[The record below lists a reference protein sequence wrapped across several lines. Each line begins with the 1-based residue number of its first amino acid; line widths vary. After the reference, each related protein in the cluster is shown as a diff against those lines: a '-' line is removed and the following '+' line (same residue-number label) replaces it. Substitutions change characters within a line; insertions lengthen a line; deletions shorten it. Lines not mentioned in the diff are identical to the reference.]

1 MSKTNTKTLAN
12 GLAQMPRRQKIEI
25 LIAVMSGMF
34 LAALDQ
40 TIVGTAL
47 PQIISD
53 LNGLNEIGW
62 VVSAYLLAAAVATP
76 ITAKLS
82 DIYGRKILFFVN
94 VIIFLIGSLVC
105 GLADSMWML
114 IAGRAIQG
122 VGGGG
127 LLAGAFTIIGD
138 IFPPRERGKWIGLL
152 GATFGIASVIGPT
165 LGGWLTDN
173 LSWHWVFLVNLPV
186 GLAAMA
192 IAAHA
197 LPNIKRDFTGK
208 IDWLGAAGVATTVI
222 PFLLA
227 LVWGGNEYAWNSPQ
241 IIGLFAL
248 SLISLPIFIFI
259 ESRASDPILP
269 LRLFKERTFS
279 LGNIIVMLAFL
290 SLFGAVIYIPIF
302 VQSVQGSTATNSGL
316 ILLPLM
322 AANVVA
328 NIAAGQFVSRTGRY
342 KGVVLLSL
350 LATAAGMFVLSTLD
364 YNSDNMKVIIGMV
377 LVGLGLG
384 PSFSVVPTMIQ
395 NAFPNRDLGV
405 VTGAVTFFRTV
416 GGAIGASLLGAVFNR
431 VLQDK
436 VETISV
442 NGIPNQFADKLKD
455 PNFIQ
460 NYQAV
465 DGARS
470 ALQNLPLP
478 EIVKSGI
485 IQAFDGF
492 VEASKVALT
501 DAIVAVFF
509 VAGLLV
515 LVAFILMVFV
525 PNKELRTTHADEGEA
540 GLPA

>member
-1 MSKTNTKTLAN
+1 MSNANTETKAN
-12 GLAQMPRRQKIEI
+12 SIAEMPRRQKIEI

-82 DIYGRKILFFVN
+82 DIYGRKVMFFVN

-105 GLADSMWML
+105 GLSDSMWML

-186 GLAAMA
+186 GLIAMA

-208 IDWLGAAGVATTVI
+208 IDWLGALGVAATVI

-227 LVWGGNEYAWNSPQ
+227 LVWGGDKYDWSSPQ
-241 IIGLFAL
+241 IIGLFAM
-248 SLISLPIFIFI
+248 SLICLPIFVFI

-279 LGNIIVMLAFL
+279 LGNLIVMLAFL
-290 SLFGAVIYIPIF
+290 SLFGAVLYIPIF
-302 VQSVQGSTATNSGL
+302 VQTVQGSTATNSGL

-342 KGVVLLSL
+342 KGLVMLSL
-350 LATAAGMFVLSTLD
+350 LTTAAGMFVLSTLE
-364 YNSDNMKVIIGMV
+364 YNSANSKVILGMV

-384 PSFSVVPTMIQ
+384 PSFSVIPTMIQ

-436 VETISV
+436 LSSISTQ
-442 NGIPNQFADKLKD
+442 NIPGQFAEKLKD
-455 PNFIQ
+455 PNFVQ

-465 DGARS
+465 EGARS
-470 ALQNLPLP
+470 ALQSLPLP
-478 EIVKSGI
+478 AAIKAGI
-485 IQAFDGF
+485 IQGFEAF
-492 VEASKVALT
+492 VSASKVALT

-509 VAGLLV
+509 LAGILIV
-515 LVAFILMVFV
+515 IAFILMAFV
-525 PNKELRTTHADEGEA
+525 PNKELRTTHADDGEA

>member
-1 MSKTNTKTLAN
+1 MSKANTKIKAN
-12 GLAQMPRRQKIEI
+12 SIAEMPRRQKIEI

-47 PQIISD
+47 PKIISD

-82 DIYGRKILFFVN
+82 DIYGRKVMFFVN

-105 GLADSMWML
+105 GLSDSMTML

-186 GLAAMA
+186 GLIAMA

-197 LPNIKRDFTGK
+197 LPNIKRDFAGK
-208 IDWLGAAGVATTVI
+208 IDWLGAVGVAATVI

-227 LVWGGNEYAWNSPQ
+227 LVWGGDKYSWSSLQ
-241 IIGLFAL
+241 ILGLFAM
-248 SLISLPIFIFI
+248 SLICLPIFVFI

-279 LGNIIVMLAFL
+279 LGNLIVMLAFL
-290 SLFGAVIYIPIF
+290 SLFGAVLYIPIF
-302 VQSVQGSTATNSGL
+302 VQTVQGSTATNSGL

-342 KGVVLLSL
+342 KGLVMLSL
-350 LATAAGMFVLSTLD
+350 LTTAAGMFVLSTLE
-364 YNSDNMKVIIGMV
+364 YNSANSKVILGMV

-384 PSFSVVPTMIQ
+384 PSFSVIPTMIQ

-436 VETISV
+436 LASISTQ
-442 NGIPNQFADKLKD
+442 NIPAQFADKLKD

-470 ALQNLPLP
+470 ALQALPLP
-478 EIVKSGI
+478 AALKAGI
-485 IQAFDGF
+485 IQGF
-492 VEASKVALT
+492 ETFVAASKVALT
-501 DAIVAVFF
+501 DAIVAVFLA
-509 VAGLLV
+509 AGV
-515 LVAFILMVFV
+515 LILIAFILMAFV

-540 GLPA
+540 GLPV

>member
-1 MSKTNTKTLAN
+1 MSKANTKTKAN
-12 GLAQMPRRQKIEI
+12 SIAEMPRRQKIEI
-25 LIAVMSGMF
+25 LVAVMSGMF

-47 PQIISD
+47 PKIISD

-82 DIYGRKILFFVN
+82 DIYGRKVMFFVN
-94 VIIFLIGSLVC
+94 VVIFLIGSLVC
-105 GLADSMWML
+105 GLSDSMTML
-114 IAGRAIQG
+114 IVGRAIQG

-197 LPNIKRDFTGK
+197 LPNIKRDFAGK
-208 IDWLGAAGVATTVI
+208 IDWLGAVGVAATVI

-227 LVWGGNEYAWNSPQ
+227 LVWGGVDYAWTSPQ
-241 IIGLFAL
+241 ILGLFAM
-248 SLISLPIFIFI
+248 SLICLPIFVWI

-279 LGNIIVMLAFL
+279 LGNMIVMLAFL
-290 SLFGAVIYIPIF
+290 SLFGAVLYIPIF
-302 VQSVQGSTATNSGL
+302 VQTVQGSTATNSGL

-328 NIAAGQFVSRTGRY
+328 NISAGQFVSRTGRY
-342 KGVVLLSL
+342 KGLVMLSL
-350 LATAAGMFVLSTLD
+350 LTTAAGMFVLSTLE
-364 YNSDNMKVIIGMV
+364 YNSANSKVILGMV

-384 PSFSVVPTMIQ
+384 PSFSVIPTMIQ

-436 VETISV
+436 LASISTQ
-442 NGIPNQFADKLKD
+442 NIPGQFADKLKD

-470 ALQNLPLP
+470 ALQSLPLP
-478 EIVKSGI
+478 PALKAGI
-485 IQAFDGF
+485 IQGF
-492 VEASKVALT
+492 ESFVAASKVALT

-509 VAGLLV
+509 IAGILIV
-515 LVAFILMVFV
+515 LAFILMAFV

>member
-1 MSKTNTKTLAN
+1 MSKANTKTKAVN
-12 GLAQMPRRQKIEI
+12 IADMPKRQKIEI
-25 LIAVMSGMF
+25 LVAVMSGMF

-47 PQIISD
+47 PKIISD

-82 DIYGRKILFFVN
+82 DIYGRKVMFFVN
-94 VIIFLIGSLVC
+94 VVIFLIGSLVC
-105 GLADSMWML
+105 GLSDSMTTL
-114 IAGRAIQG
+114 IVGRAIQG

-197 LPNIKRDFTGK
+197 LPNIKRDFAGK
-208 IDWLGAAGVATTVI
+208 IDWLGAVGVAATVI

-227 LVWGGNEYAWNSPQ
+227 LVWGGVDYEWTSPQ
-241 IIGLFAL
+241 ILGLFAM
-248 SLISLPIFIFI
+248 SLICLPIFVWI

-279 LGNIIVMLAFL
+279 LGNMIVMLAFL
-290 SLFGAVIYIPIF
+290 SLFGAVLYIPIF
-302 VQSVQGSTATNSGL
+302 VQTVQGSTATNSGL

-328 NIAAGQFVSRTGRY
+328 NISAGQFVSRTGRY
-342 KGVVLLSL
+342 KGLVMLSL
-350 LATAAGMFVLSTLD
+350 LTTAAGMFVLSTLE
-364 YNSDNMKVIIGMV
+364 YNSANSKVILGMV

-384 PSFSVVPTMIQ
+384 PSFSVIPTMIQ

-436 VETISV
+436 LASISTQ
-442 NGIPNQFADKLKD
+442 NIPGQFADKLKD

-470 ALQNLPLP
+470 ALQSLPLP
-478 EIVKSGI
+478 PALKAGI
-485 IQAFDGF
+485 IQGF
-492 VEASKVALT
+492 ESFVAASKVALT

-509 VAGLLV
+509 IAGILIV
-515 LVAFILMVFV
+515 FAFILMAFV

-540 GLPA
+540 GLPS